1 MEVKEVM
8 MIGTILIIIASIPL
22 IPIAVLV
29 HLLSPTTF
37 WQILATLGVM
47 MILYVILLSIWGC
60 IVAALLTS

>member
-1 MEVKEVM
+1 MDIREIMAIGIVM
-8 MIGTILIIIASIPL
+8 MIIASMPL
-22 IPIAVLV
+22 IPIAVLI

-47 MILYVILLSIWGC
+47 MILYTILLSICGC

>member
-1 MEVKEVM
+1 MDIRGIIAIGIVM
-8 MIGTILIIIASIPL
+8 MIIVSIPL
-22 IPIAVLV
+22 IPIAVLI

-60 IVAALLTS
+60 IVAVLLNA